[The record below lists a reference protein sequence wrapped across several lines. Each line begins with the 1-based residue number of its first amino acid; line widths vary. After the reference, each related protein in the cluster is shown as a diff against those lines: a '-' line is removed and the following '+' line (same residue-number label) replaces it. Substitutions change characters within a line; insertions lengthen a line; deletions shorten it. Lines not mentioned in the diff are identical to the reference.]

1 MRKREV
7 DQEMTS
13 ERTDE
18 KVLPKTSGSRAS
30 EARGSESKAPRKSE
44 GFRHSDNRAAHTP
57 DTHQGPSVP
66 TVNRPWSKADC
77 DY

>member
-1 MRKREV
+1 VKKREA
-7 DQEMTS
+7 DQDMTG

-18 KVLPKTSGSRAS
+18 KIRPKTSGS
-30 EARGSESKAPRKSE
+30 RGSESKAPRKSE
-44 GFRHSDNRAAHTP
+44 GLRHSDNRAAHTP